1 MLHVYGTCPPR
12 FPLFDVMVAVNTRL
26 VEAPQAILEMLLGL
40 TPITTPVMCSG
51 ARAAEGVGEES
62 AGEDDGVGDMI
73 VVKVSAAP
81 LFEFE
86 PPHATTPKTISQVKL
101 IIIVIRLNI
110 PTLLTRD
117 DYSHIPQKIGKPTS
131 RHHSRSILP

>member
-51 ARAAEGVGEES
+51 ARAAEGVGES

-86 PPHATTPKTISQVKL
+86 LPHATTPNTISQVKL

-110 PTLLTRD
+110 PALLDKGRLFAYTTAD
-117 DYSHIPQKIGKPTS
+117 WKAYE
-131 RHHSRSILP
+131 

>member
-40 TPITTPVMCSG
+40 TPITTPVRCSG
-51 ARAAEGVGEES
+51 GRVAGGVGES

-73 VVKVSAAP
+73 VVKVWAAR

-117 DYSHIPQKIGKPTS
+117 DYSHIPQKIGKPT
-131 RHHSRSILP
+131 HSRSILP

>member
-51 ARAAEGVGEES
+51 ARAAE
-62 AGEDDGVGDMI
+62 GVGDMI

>member
-1 MLHVYGTCPPR
+1 
-12 FPLFDVMVAVNTRL
+12 MVAVNTRL

-40 TPITTPVMCSG
+40 TPITTPVICSG
-51 ARAAEGVGEES
+51 ARAAEGVGES

-86 PPHATTPKTISQVKL
+86 LPHATTPNTISQVKL
-101 IIIVIRLNI
+101 IIIIIRLNI

-117 DYSHIPQKIGKPTS
+117 DYSHIPQQIGKPTS